1 MRIFSKG
8 HTNIAGIFKI
18 DDLQGHGRYNGYLK
32 ALTDANLS
40 FSDKNILWFDTD
52 SREHLLN
59 DHHIFFDS
67 FCETVLKK
75 CTAVV
80 CYNDEIAYYLVKT
93 LLNKGVNIP
102 DDIAVVSFDNS
113 QLSEL
118 SPIKITSLAHGTRR
132 IGQKAAMQMLNLID
146 KNEVNS
152 ETVSWTLVEK
162 ESS

>member
-1 MRIFSKG
+1 MLPSAQKHTSITDDNLGGGYQLTNYLINKG

-67 FCETVLKK
+67 FCETVLKNVLPLCVTMTK
-75 CTAVV
+75 
-80 CYNDEIAYYLVKT
+80 
-93 LLNKGVNIP
+93 
-102 DDIAVVSFDNS
+102 
-113 QLSEL
+113 
-118 SPIKITSLAHGTRR
+118 
-132 IGQKAAMQMLNLID
+132 
-146 KNEVNS
+146 
-152 ETVSWTLVEK
+152 
-162 ESS
+162 